1 MIVVALG
8 NPGHEYV
15 RTRHNIAWQMLEE
28 LSFAYELNWQEKF
41 KGEYASIRLPGTDE
55 KSYFLKPLTFMNLSG
70 QSIVALMQFF
80 KLKIEDLLIVHDDL
94 EMAYGTI
101 GFKRGGGLG
110 GHNGLRSTTAQLGTR
125 DFNRLRMGISRPS
138 HKDITS
144 YVLGPFSQ
152 EEQIALPTYLEE
164 TAKLLEL
171 CLTDGFEAMEKPYK
185 KKKVIQDIPK

>member
-15 RTRHNIAWQMLEE
+15 HTRHNIAWQMLEE
-28 LSFAYELNWQEKF
+28 LSFAHELIWQEKF
-41 KGEYASIRLPGTDE
+41 KGEYATIRLPDCDE
-55 KSYFLKPLTFMNLSG
+55 KSYFLKPMTYMNLSG
-70 QSIVALMQFF
+70 QSIVALLQFF
-80 KLKIEDLLIVHDDL
+80 KLDVEDLLIVHDDL

-110 GHNGLRSTTAQLGTR
+110 GHNGLRSTAAQLGTR

-152 EEQIALPTYLEE
+152 DEQITLPTYLEE
-164 TAKLLEL
+164 TAKLLEK
-171 CLTDGFEAMEKPYK
+171 CLTDGFDAMEKPYR
-185 KKKVIQDIPK
+185 KKKVVQDIPL